1 MCFAYKIA
9 QPITAVTFQVQD
21 LLGNIMNAQ
30 ASLNTTADMAWHYTC
45 VDLYAGMKASQGG
58 ASFTTPAPQLTLL
71 SVRISFSI
79 FFLRF
84 SHMLFFLIFLSS
96 LKP

>member
-9 QPITAVTFQVQD
+9 QPITAVSFQVQD

-45 VDLYAGMKASQGG
+45 VDLFAGMKASQGG

-71 SVRISFSI
+71 SVHISFSI
-79 FFLRF
+79 IFLRF
-84 SHMLFFLIFLSS
+84 SHALFF
-96 LKP
+96 